1 MRYLVLILSL
11 FVVGCSSNWHLKRA
25 IKKNPNLLDSLT
37 YEKTITIRD
46 TIHDTILIPEHNFD
60 FNLDSSL
67 TKDTFSTVYED
78 STVIIQAKKEGNAT
92 KLKGKVKTRYI
103 TRTIYRTRKIKVPC
117 NCPPQVVL
125 MSNKD
130 KFMLI
135 SGYLFWILLVI
146 SILAFIFTRK

>member
-1 MRYLVLILSL
+1 MRYLILILSL

-60 FNLDSSL
+60 FNLDTSRI
-67 TKDTFSTVYED
+67 KDTFSMVYED
-78 STVIIQAKKEGNAT
+78 STVIIQAKKEGNVT
-92 KLKGKVKTRYI
+92 KLRGKVKTRYI
-103 TRTIYRTRKIKVPC
+103 RRTIYRTRKIKVPC
-117 NCPPQVVL
+117 NCPPQVTL
-125 MSNKD
+125 MGNKD